1 MPGHCRL
8 VHQERIWWNLN
19 QNSIIFIK
27 KMHSKMS
34 STRMAAILSR
44 GRWVNCPPV
53 IYRIQEVYAQ
63 FKSHTKHY
71 TCWIACALCT
81 HHICACLYENQICPP
96 YVSMFTLDPGRSQVT
111 MYVHLVADIGSIT
124 MRLLIPRL
132 VKNAAMV
139 ATVYVIVLLYVH
151 KSKLSIINLCSNSL
165 QNQVDMCQLC
175 PHWWHRWLSLR

>member
-1 MPGHCRL
+1 
-8 VHQERIWWNLN
+8 
-19 QNSIIFIK
+19 
-27 KMHSKMS
+27 
-34 STRMAAILSR
+34 
-44 GRWVNCPPV
+44 
-53 IYRIQEVYAQ
+53 
-63 FKSHTKHY
+63 
-71 TCWIACALCT
+71 
-81 HHICACLYENQICPP
+81 
-96 YVSMFTLDPGRSQVT
+96 MFTLDPGRSQVT

-175 PHWWHRWLSLR
+175 PHWWHRWLSLRQPLGRQSWHYGDSWFSMNLIALFV